1 MAQTTLL
8 VEFDIKPGKTEAF
21 KAATKA
27 IFAKTQEEPGTLRYE
42 YFLSDDGTSNMNIE
56 VFEDADAF
64 VYHNRNMADVVPA
77 LFETTP
83 TTTSGPSWPR
93 SRPSTTTA
101 SAASPARTVNVVAMP
116 AADTTG
122 REAPAARV
130 AALFVPAI
138 GPRP

>member
-1 MAQTTLL
+1 MTQTTLL

-64 VYHNRNMADVVPA
+64 VYHIRNMADVGPA
-77 LFETTP
+77 LFETLDKVKI
-83 TTTSGPSWPR
+83 
-93 SRPSTTTA
+93 A
-101 SAASPARTVNVVAMP
+101 V
-116 AADTTG
+116 
-122 REAPAARV
+122 
-130 AALFVPAI
+130 I
-138 GPRP
+138 GDANDDLWAELAEVETKHYDRFGGITR